1 MSQTRRLSLG
11 WMALLAASI
20 CCLGQA
26 PACAPKPSSGCV
38 THSQIYY
45 VNRQFGFRFTLPPDW
60 TGYTIL
66 LGEWGGDWNGDS
78 DRPDEKGP
86 ILSIRHPGWTEDNPW
101 QDIPIMIFTHA
112 QWRAVDSGALIVS
125 AAPFG
130 PQEIGRN
137 RRYVFALPPRY
148 LVDENK
154 GYEDVLRIMQGH
166 PLHALR

>member
-1 MSQTRRLSLG
+1 
-11 WMALLAASI
+11 
-20 CCLGQA
+20 
-26 PACAPKPSSGCV
+26 
-38 THSQIYY
+38 
-45 VNRQFGFRFTLPPDW
+45 
-60 TGYTIL
+60 
-66 LGEWGGDWNGDS
+66 
-78 DRPDEKGP
+78 
-86 ILSIRHPGWTEDNPW
+86 
-101 QDIPIMIFTHA
+101 MIFTHA